1 MFVQR
6 KFGMKKYKLNGMKNI
21 KRENFMDWFQK
32 NE

>member
-6 KFGMKKYKLNGMKNI
+6 KFGMKKYKLNAMKNI